1 MGPAQAEL
9 LLGLGVPGDQIM
21 IGHMDGN
28 TNIEYHKKTLD
39 DGVRIAFDRC
49 GVQFI
54 VGMPSD
60 AERVRIFSE
69 LVKNGYSDRLHLS
82 HDMILNM
89 LGRPLAPSPEMA
101 EQMAPIFERLYIG
114 NIFDNI
120 IPELMANG
128 VTQEQIDKILHQNP
142 KDIFSAA

>member
-1 MGPAQAEL
+1 
-9 LLGLGVPGDQIM
+9 
-21 IGHMDGN
+21 
-28 TNIEYHKKTLD
+28 
-39 DGVRIAFDRC
+39 
-49 GVQFI
+49 
-54 VGMPSD
+54 MPSD

-69 LVKNGYSDRLHLS
+69 LVKSGYSDRLHLS